1 MTDKIVNLFTGQST
15 GAPVPEVV
23 AVLEDLL
30 AQAKTGELQ
39 SFAFASQCADGA
51 MVTGF
56 TDSTDVFAM
65 LGALRL
71 VEYKLL
77 GGIES

>member
-1 MTDKIVNLFTGQST
+1 MTDKIVSLFTGQST
-15 GAPVPEVV
+15 DTPNAQVV
-23 AVLEDLL
+23 AVLADLL
-30 AQAKTGELQ
+30 EQAKTGELQ
-39 SFAFASQCADGA
+39 SFAFASQCSDGA

-65 LGALRL
+65 IGALRL

-77 GGIES
+77 GGIEV